1 MTETGVDNAAS
12 IAAVGNMGEHNR
24 FGPGA
29 VTVDIGRA
37 STVSVGVGA
46 VLLALLTAA
55 SVYAVIDA
63 DETAVAVVGSVFA
76 VLFGLMFLFLLVSLP
91 KVLQPRGLV
100 FDGAGLHTWH
110 GSAWDLVTWAEIA
123 ALGIG
128 YEQPPD
134 VPKLPT
140 SLLDAAGGVVEDKLK
155 QALKFDDK
163 RKVALE
169 IFPVDARCFERHPS
183 LVRYRKSGPVPTLAQ
198 PDTVALPALLP
209 ERWRVGLPPALGVA
223 KATEHGARTFAT
235 PRWLGWFA
243 RPWTGGLRLPTGGS
257 GA

>member
-1 MTETGVDNAAS
+1 MTQLVIDNAAS

-37 STVSVGVGA
+37 SIVSVGVGT

-55 SVYAVIDA
+55 CVYAVIDA

-76 VLFGLMFLFLLVSLP
+76 VLFGLLLLFLLVSLP

-100 FDGAGLHTWH
+100 FDGAGLRTWH

-123 ALGIG
+123 AVGIG

-140 SLLDAAGGVVEDKLK
+140 SLLDAAGGVIEDKLK

-169 IFPVDARCFERHPS
+169 IFPVDPRAFQQHPS
-183 LVRYRKSGPVPTLAQ
+183 LVRYRKTGPVPH
-198 PDTVALPALLP
+198 PALPP

-223 KATEHGARTFAT
+223 KATEHGARTFAA